1 MQLLVVRHAIAEDRE
16 EFARTGADDSL
27 RPLTPEGRRRM
38 RRAARG
44 LRRLVP
50 RLGLLASSPLTRAA
64 QTAQVLAD
72 VYGGA
77 ETATFPELEPGAHPG
92 ALVDRL
98 RALDADPDPVA
109 VVGHEPDLG
118 ALVAWLVTGH
128 GRSFMELKKGAACLL
143 EFEDAPEAGAGQLL
157 WAVTPGQLR
166 RLRR

>member
-64 QTAQVLAD
+64 QTAQILAEA
-72 VYGGA
+72 YGGT
-77 ETATFPELEPGAHPG
+77 ETATFPELEPGSHPA

-98 RALDADPDPVA
+98 RGVDADP
-109 VVGHEPDLG
+109 
-118 ALVAWLVTGH
+118 
-128 GRSFMELKKGAACLL
+128 
-143 EFEDAPEAGAGQLL
+143 
-157 WAVTPGQLR
+157 
-166 RLRR
+166 